1 MTDKK
6 LDLYW
11 READV
16 AVARKQ
22 LATAEGALLAWHTN
36 KGTGGRFSTEP
47 EVTYA
52 DDLVTSRSLL
62 ADPLT
67 RTVLI
72 VASMIIA
79 PLAVVEGATVHNL
92 MHRLHAYQHKIELV
106 ELPPGMYEM
115 RTIAIAPM
123 NSSSC
128 PPGSRW
134 CWKILDDR

>member
-1 MTDKK
+1 MADKK

-16 AVARKQ
+16 AVAREQ
-22 LATAEGALLAWHTN
+22 LATAQRALLAVLPPDQLPQ
-36 KGTGGRFSTEP
+36 R
-47 EVTYA
+47 TYA

-79 PLAVVEGATVHNL
+79 PLAAVEVATVHNL
-92 MHRLHAYQHKIELV
+92 MHRLHAYQHKIEQV
-106 ELPPGMYEM
+106 DLPPGMYVM
-115 RTIAIAPM
+115 RTVTITPM
-123 NSSSC
+123 SGSSC

>member
-1 MTDKK
+1 MTDKITVSTTK
-6 LDLYW
+6 QLDLYL

-22 LATAEGALLAWHTN
+22 LATAQRALL
-36 KGTGGRFSTEP
+36 
-47 EVTYA
+47 EVLPHGQLPQRTYA

-79 PLAVVEGATVHNL
+79 PLAVVEGATLHDL
-92 MHRLHAYQHKIELV
+92 MHRLHAYQHKIERA
-106 ELPPGMYEM
+106 ELPSGMYEM
-115 RTIAIAPM
+115 RTITISPM
-123 NSSSC
+123 TSSSC